1 MSGQSTPVGA
11 FAPWRPPA
19 PVPPASLR
27 VAWWIATRQKRDLLE
42 VLTADVY
49 RQPAVRIPVGKR
61 KVFLINEPELIRR
74 VFVDSRG
81 IYPKS
86 DLMRAALGPLVG
98 EGVLVSDGETWEHDR
113 QMLEPAFAHMRL
125 EQVFPM
131 MQDAV
136 RDHAAH
142 LRGLGHGV
150 VIDLEE
156 ELSRVTA
163 DIMFRAIFS
172 EPIAGPDA
180 AEVFAAFMRFQRA
193 APQFDLDVILRSDPD
208 NPEPTPPAV
217 AEDAD
222 TVRRLIGRLVQKRH
236 AALSRG
242 EMFVDFAQAAIE
254 ARNPYGAP
262 FSAERLVD
270 QLTVLFLAGHE
281 TSASALT
288 WTLFMLGRQP
298 DALAALREE
307 TREVLG
313 DHPMTFAD
321 AKSLTWTRAVFREAL
336 RLYPPAGFTTRVALV
351 DDTLGY
357 TQIPRGSLVVVSPWV
372 VHRHAALWR
381 DADRFDPT
389 RFAEGAPAPK
399 PGTYIP
405 FGMGPRVCTGAA
417 IAQLEAQLILV
428 EHLRQFEFEP
438 VHPERVMPVS
448 RVTIR
453 PKGGVLCRVLHRD
466 RGR

>member
-1 MSGQSTPVGA
+1 
-11 FAPWRPPA
+11 
-19 PVPPASLR
+19 LR

-42 VLTADVY
+42 VLTRDAYTEPV
-49 RQPAVRIPVGKR
+49 VRIPVGKR
-61 KVFLINEPELIRR
+61 KVFLVSEPELIRR

-86 DLMRAALGPLVG
+86 DLMRAALSPLVG

-113 QMLEPAFAHMRL
+113 HMLEPAFAHMRL

-131 MQDAV
+131 MLDAV
-136 RDHAAH
+136 RDHAAYLH
-142 LRGLGHGV
+142 GLGHGV

-163 DIMFRAIFS
+163 DIMLRAIFS
-172 EPIAGPDA
+172 EPMSGPDA
-180 AEVFAAFMRFQRA
+180 AEVFAAFMRYQRA

-208 NPEPTPPAV
+208 DPEPTPPGV

-222 TVRRLIGRLVQKRH
+222 TVRRLIGRMVQKRH
-236 AALSRG
+236 TALARG
-242 EMFVDFAQAAIE
+242 ETFVDFAQAAID

-262 FSAERLVD
+262 LSQERLID

-288 WTLFMLGRQP
+288 WTLFMLGRQVGP
-298 DALAALREE
+298 LAALRQEVSD
-307 TREVLG
+307 VLG
-313 DHPMTFAD
+313 DRPMAFND
-321 AKSLTWTRAVFREAL
+321 AKALLRTRAVFREAL
-336 RLYPPAGFTTRVALV
+336 RLYPPAGFLTRVALV
-351 DDTLGY
+351 DDMLGY
-357 TQIPRGSLVVVSPWV
+357 TAIPRGSLVVVSPWL
-372 VHRHAALWR
+372 VHRHSALWR

-417 IAQLEAQLILV
+417 IAQLEAQLILA
-428 EHLRQFEFEP
+428 EYLRRFDFDP
-438 VHPERVMPVS
+438 AHPERVMPVS

-453 PKGGVLCRVLHRD
+453 PRGGVLCRVLHRE
-466 RGR
+466 RARN